1 MLGFWF
7 PSGRRGETTGVPP
20 ESFSGVW
27 GNRGLASPRAA
38 PVGVLQDTAAFLSGV
53 FSKSDRFRVTNT
65 SGGPVLS
72 WRATGER
79 QLMSDSGGLSER
91 AEARRFPLPLTRM
104 CERERERHETLLS
117 RTTCET
123 SVRLC
128 ELFGLLESCSP
139 ELRSGRILHSRI
151 EGGCECECDDRR
163 LGDCERD
170 DCDLRPDS
178 QRRVRSCEG
187 GGGIPG
193 GASYFFER
201 SENQPCAHMSSRLR
215 CVRTC
220 TTESYKPRSLYGE
233 RR

>member
-1 MLGFWF
+1 MLGFWL
-7 PSGRRGETTGVPP
+7 PSGRRGEMTGVPP

-27 GNRGLASPRAA
+27 GNRGLASPRAS
-38 PVGVLQDTAAFLSGV
+38 PVGVQDTAAFLSGV
-53 FSKSDRFRVTNT
+53 FSKSDKFRVVNT
-65 SGGPVLS
+65 SGDPVLL

-91 AEARRFPLPLTRM
+91 AEARRFPLPLTRV
-104 CERERERHETLLS
+104 CERERHETLLS
-117 RTTCET
+117 WTCET
-123 SVRLC
+123 SVGLC
-128 ELFGLLESCSP
+128 GLFGFGLLESCSP
-139 ELRSGRILHSRI
+139 ESAGLLRSGRIFHSRI
-151 EGGCECECDDRR
+151 EGGRECECDDRR

-178 QRRVRSCEG
+178 QRRVRSCKG

-220 TTESYKPRSLYGE
+220 TTESYKPRSL
-233 RR
+233 